1 MDRIRR
7 IKHIALDMDGT
18 IYNGNTLFPFTIA
31 FLDKMKE
38 LGIGYSFLTNNP
50 SKSTNDYL
58 RHLSGMGIKA
68 VKDEFYTS
76 AQATIDY
83 IRVHHPECKRLFL
96 LGTPSMIKEFE
107 EAGFESTD
115 DNADDEPDA
124 VVVSFDMSL
133 VYSRLCR
140 ACLLYTSI
148 NMEERID
155 SSCHCLFT
163 RIVTFFK
170 DIEPSFGVRFVIT
183 CRADI
188 VVVDIV
194 IFRIVY
200 FLIWV

>member
-1 MDRIRR
+1 MINEVEHKLNAELMDRIRR

-107 EAGFESTD
+107 EAGFD
-115 DNADDEPDA
+115 
-124 VVVSFDMSL
+124 
-133 VYSRLCR
+133 
-140 ACLLYTSI
+140 LLTTMLMMNRTQWLSVLT
-148 NMEERID
+148 
-155 SSCHCLFT
+155 CHLFT
-163 RIVTFFK
+163 RVY
-170 DIEPSFGVRFVIT
+170 
-183 CRADI
+183 
-188 VVVDIV
+188 VVLRGGLIRRNS
-194 IFRIVY
+194 ILPLIRIVCV
-200 FLIWV
+200 LRISL

>member
-1 MDRIRR
+1 MIMINEVEHKLNAELMDRIRR

-83 IRVHHPECKRLFL
+83 IRVHHPECKRLPQTL
-96 LGTPSMIKEFE
+96 LSCL
-107 EAGFESTD
+107 ES
-115 DNADDEPDA
+115 P
-124 VVVSFDMSL
+124 
-133 VYSRLCR
+133 
-140 ACLLYTSI
+140 
-148 NMEERID
+148 
-155 SSCHCLFT
+155 
-163 RIVTFFK
+163 K
-170 DIEPSFGVRFVIT
+170 
-183 CRADI
+183 
-188 VVVDIV
+188 
-194 IFRIVY
+194 
-200 FLIWV
+200 

>member
-1 MDRIRR
+1 MGMIMINEVEHKLNAELMDRIRR

-107 EAGFESTD
+107 EAGFRENYGPGRVVASEWTSK
-115 DNADDEPDA
+115 AEPFVPQPDLTITLKNEGEGR
-124 VVVSFDMSL
+124 V
-133 VYSRLCR
+133 C
-140 ACLLYTSI
+140 
-148 NMEERID
+148 
-155 SSCHCLFT
+155 
-163 RIVTFFK
+163 
-170 DIEPSFGVRFVIT
+170 DISANSALGNQVLEV
-183 CRADI
+183 
-188 VVVDIV
+188 
-194 IFRIVY
+194 
-200 FLIWV
+200 LKK

>member
-76 AQATIDY
+76 AQATTT
-83 IRVHHPECKRLFL
+83 KGLFVFL
-96 LGTPSMIKEFE
+96 QRKHK
-107 EAGFESTD
+107 
-115 DNADDEPDA
+115 
-124 VVVSFDMSL
+124 
-133 VYSRLCR
+133 SRIYPNFS
-140 ACLLYTSI
+140 A
-148 NMEERID
+148 
-155 SSCHCLFT
+155 
-163 RIVTFFK
+163 
-170 DIEPSFGVRFVIT
+170 
-183 CRADI
+183 
-188 VVVDIV
+188 
-194 IFRIVY
+194 
-200 FLIWV
+200 